1 MSKTAAR
8 GEATGLLG
16 FQDALRHWQQEIAEI
31 LHDHYGELRRRGH
44 DVEIIGALDETVGH
58 AGCIVREAN
67 GILKGGWDPRS
78 DGAVVAY

>member
-1 MSKTAAR
+1 MLFRS
-8 GEATGLLG
+8 
-16 FQDALRHWQQEIAEI
+16 
-31 LHDHYGELRRRGH
+31 RRRGH

>member
-1 MSKTAAR
+1 LKLESRFPSAVT
-8 GEATGLLG
+8 
-16 FQDALRHWQQEIAEI
+16 D
-31 LHDHYGELRRRGH
+31 ELSRRGH

-58 AGCIVREAN
+58 AGCIIREPN